1 MSFETRA
8 QGPSPYTGDDAFDDM
23 SDDFDAGLF
32 ELDEEAIGAEG
43 EVDELPAEVNYA
55 DLTIYDDA
63 ELDDD
68 GYDLEDEDDL
78 DDLYGDDDYDYDDE
92 DDEDDESLA
101 YYDEY

>member
-8 QGPSPYTGDDAFDDM
+8 QGPSPYTDDDAFDDM
-23 SDDFDAGLF
+23 SDDLDAGLF
-32 ELDEEAIGAEG
+32 ELDEEVISTEG
-43 EVDELPAEVNYA
+43 ELDELPAEVNYA
-55 DLTIYDDA
+55 DLTVYDDA

-92 DDEDDESLA
+92 DEDDESLA

>member
-1 MSFETRA
+1 MSFETRGR
-8 QGPSPYTGDDAFDDM
+8 GPSPHSGDDLFDDM

-32 ELDEEAIGAEG
+32 ELDEEVI
-43 EVDELPAEVNYA
+43 EVDDEPDVLPAEINYA

-78 DDLYGDDDYDYDDE
+78 DDLYGDDDYDYDD
-92 DDEDDESLA
+92 DDDDDESLA

>member
-1 MSFETRA
+1 MSFKTRA

-23 SDDFDAGLF
+23 SDDLDAGLF
-32 ELDEEAIGAEG
+32 ELDEEAIATEG
-43 EVDELPAEVNYA
+43 ELDELPAEVNYA
-55 DLTIYDDA
+55 DLTVYDET

-78 DDLYGDDDYDYDDE
+78 DDLYGDDYDYDDE

>member
-1 MSFETRA
+1 MSFETR
-8 QGPSPYTGDDAFDDM
+8 GRGLSPYGDDSFDDM

-32 ELDEEAIGAEG
+32 ELDEDVIGIEN
-43 EVDELPAEVNYA
+43 ELDELPSEINYA
-55 DLTIYDDA
+55 DLAVYDDA

-78 DDLYGDDDYDYDDE
+78 DDLYGDDYDYDD
-92 DDEDDESLA
+92 DDDDESLA